1 MDPRTRDAWAAARP
15 GRGHAVDAACV
26 APWVTLELDPSG
38 WVYACCAN
46 QSYPLGRIG
55 EDRLTDLWGGAR
67 QGVLREALAR
77 WDMSVGCASCR
88 WHMDHG
94 RFDPDAAVYDRY
106 PLTDPDPAGPVAMT
120 FALSNRCNLAC
131 VMCTPELSS
140 TLRHQAGLPP
150 IDSPYDD
157 QFYEDLAGFLPGL
170 RYAKFL
176 GGEPF
181 LIPEHFRVWD
191 LMAQVGGPERMQ
203 VTTNGTVWTDRV
215 AQVLDRWSFDVT
227 VSVDGASA
235 EMYESIRGGSDFD
248 QVVRNVGRLREACR
262 AKGTEFRLC
271 FCLMD
276 RNWHE
281 LAPFLAWADELE
293 AEVSINLVSD
303 LGLALHDL
311 PDAELEGVW
320 SRWSRDAATVA
331 GLAPRLREQWDTQV
345 VQLERVLAERRD
357 GVPPPPRQAQEATD
371 WSWHVGAAAAGGL
384 SHGAGVA
391 DEAVQRDRL
400 RAWSG
405 TDDVAVLGLAPD
417 GTVSACRAAH
427 GRLGLD
433 ASLVGRSV
441 DDVVPALAAADGR
454 RTWILGDEVVDE
466 VRVRTV
472 VLSEQQPRRGEP
484 GSVVRLVLGPAPDGW
499 VLLVAEDR
507 TYDRPAA
514 PVAVDL
520 RARRTPPTG
529 TSRGDGAHP

>member
-15 GRGHAVDAACV
+15 GRGHAVDAACI
-26 APWVTLELDPSG
+26 APWVTLELDPTG

-46 QSYPLGRIG
+46 QMYPLGRIG

-67 QGVLREALAR
+67 QGVLREALGR

-106 PLTDPDPAGPVAMT
+106 PLTEAAPAGPVAMT

-140 TLRHQAGLPP
+140 TLRRQAGLPP

-157 QFYEDLAGFLPGL
+157 AFYEDLAGFLPGL
-170 RYAKFL
+170 QYAKFL

-191 LMAQVGGPERMQ
+191 LMAEVGGPDRMQ

-215 AQVLDRWSFDVT
+215 ADVLDRWSFDVT
-227 VSVDGASA
+227 VSIDGASA
-235 EMYESIRGGSDFD
+235 EMYEAIRGGSDFE
-248 QVVRNVGRLREACR
+248 QVVRNVGRLRDVCR
-262 AKGTEFRLC
+262 AKGTELRLC

-281 LAPFLAWADELE
+281 LAPFLRWADELG

-311 PDAELEGVW
+311 PAADLEGVW
-320 SRWSRDAATVA
+320 SRWSRDTAMVD
-331 GLAPRLREQWDTQV
+331 GLAPRLREQWDIQM
-345 VQLERVLAERRD
+345 VQLERVLSERRD
-357 GVPPPPRQAQEATD
+357 GVPAPPRQAQAAVD
-371 WSWHVGAAAAGGL
+371 WSWHVSADAVGALQRTAGMTD
-384 SHGAGVA
+384 V
-391 DEAVQRDRL
+391 AVQRDRL
-400 RAWSG
+400 AAWSG
-405 TDDVAVLGLAPD
+405 GDVAVLMLAAD
-417 GTVSACRAAH
+417 GAVTDCVSPH
-427 GRLGLD
+427 PRLGLD
-433 ASLVGRSV
+433 GTLVGRPL
-441 DDVVPALAAADGR
+441 DEVVPAFERADGR
-454 RTWILGDEVVDE
+454 RTWILGDEVVDD

-472 VLSEQQPRRGEP
+472 VLSDQQPERGVA
-484 GSVVRLVLGPAPDGW
+484 GSVVRMVLGASGEVW

-507 TYDRPAA
+507 MYDRA
-514 PVAVDL
+514 PGTVAVDPPS
-520 RARRTPPTG
+520 RRGSP
-529 TSRGDGAHP
+529 

>member
-26 APWVTLELDPSG
+26 APWVTLELDPTG

-46 QSYPLGRIG
+46 QMYPLGRIG
-55 EDRLTDLWGGAR
+55 TDRLADLWGGAR
-67 QGVLREALAR
+67 HGVLREALER

-106 PLTDPDPAGPVAMT
+106 PLTEALPAGPVAMT

-140 TLRHQAGLPP
+140 TLRHQAGLPA

-157 QFYEDLAGFLPGL
+157 AFYEDLAGFLPGL
-170 RYAKFL
+170 QYAKFL

-191 LMAQVGGPERMQ
+191 LMAEVGGPERMQ
-203 VTTNGTVWTDRV
+203 VTTNGTIWTDRV

-227 VSVDGASA
+227 VSIDGASA
-235 EMYESIRGGSDFD
+235 QMYEAIRGGSDFD
-248 QVVRNVGRLREACR
+248 QVVRNVGRLREVCR
-262 AKGTEFRLC
+262 AKGTELRLC
-271 FCLMD
+271 FCLMN
-276 RNWHE
+276 RNWQE
-281 LAPFLAWADELE
+281 LAPFLQWADELG

-311 PDAELEGVW
+311 SSAELEGVW
-320 SRWSRDAATVA
+320 SHWSRDAALID
-331 GLAPRLREQWDTQV
+331 GLAPRLREQWDIQM

-371 WSWHVGAAAAGGL
+371 WSWHVTTDSAGALQRSAGL
-384 SHGAGVA
+384 V
-391 DEAVQRDRL
+391 DLEVQRERL
-400 RAWSG
+400 GAWSDG
-405 TDDVAVLGLAPD
+405 GEVAVLRLSSDGVVTDCVAPQ
-417 GTVSACRAAH
+417 A
-427 GRLGLD
+427 RLGLD
-433 ASLVGRSV
+433 AALTGRSV
-441 DDVVPALAAADGR
+441 DDVVPTLQLADGR
-454 RTWILGDEVVDE
+454 NTWILGDEVVDE

-472 VLSEQQPRRGEP
+472 VLSERQPERGVS
-484 GSVVRLVLGPAPDGW
+484 GSIIRMVLGAVNEGW
-499 VLLVAEDR
+499 ILLVAEDR
-507 TYDRPAA
+507 IYDRP
-514 PVAVDL
+514 PGTTGTVAVD
-520 RARRTPPTG
+520 APVRRPK
-529 TSRGDGAHP
+529 

>member
-26 APWVTLELDPSG
+26 APWVTLELDPTG

-46 QSYPLGRIG
+46 QMYPLGRIG

-67 QGVLREALAR
+67 QGVLREALER

-106 PLTDPDPAGPVAMT
+106 QLTDPLPAGPVAMT

-140 TLRHQAGLPP
+140 TLRRQAGLPP
-150 IDSPYDD
+150 IESPYDD
-157 QFYEDLAGFLPGL
+157 AFYEDLAGFLPGL

-191 LMAQVGGPERMQ
+191 LMAEVGGPERMQ

-215 AQVLDRWSFDVT
+215 AEVLERWSFDVT

-235 EMYESIRGGSDFD
+235 EMYEAIRGGSDFE
-248 QVVRNVGRLREACR
+248 QVVRNVGRLRDVCR
-262 AKGTEFRLC
+262 AKGTELRLC

-281 LAPFLAWADELE
+281 LAPFLRWADELG

-311 PDAELEGVW
+311 PTAELEGVW
-320 SRWSRDAATVA
+320 SRWSRDAATVD
-331 GLAPRLREQWDTQV
+331 GLAPRLREQWDIQL

-357 GVPPPPRQAQEATD
+357 GVPPPPRQAQAAAD
-371 WSWHVGAAAAGGL
+371 WSWHVSADAAGAFL
-384 SHGAGVA
+384 RSAGPTDV
-391 DEAVQRDRL
+391 VLQRDRL
-400 RAWSG
+400 AAWSG
-405 TDDVAVLGLAPD
+405 GEVAVLELGP
-417 GTVSACRAAH
+417 GGEVRGCRAPH
-427 GRLGLD
+427 PRLCLD
-433 ASLVGRSV
+433 ESLVGRTV
-441 DDVVPALAAADGR
+441 DEVVPALEAADGR
-454 RTWILGDEVVDE
+454 RTWILGDEVVDD

-472 VLSEQQPRRGEP
+472 VLSEDQPRRGAA
-484 GSVVRLVLGPAPDGW
+484 GTVVRLVLGATPDGW

-507 TYDRPAA
+507 MYDRSPGT
-514 PVAVDL
+514 VAVDPP
-520 RARRTPPTG
+520 ARRT
-529 TSRGDGAHP
+529 

>member
-15 GRGHAVDAACV
+15 GRGHAVDAACI
-26 APWVTLELDPSG
+26 APWVTLELDPAG

-46 QSYPLGRIG
+46 QMYPLGRIG

-67 QGVLREALAR
+67 QGVLREALGR

-106 PLTDPDPAGPVAMT
+106 PLTEAVPAGPVAMT

-140 TLRHQAGLPP
+140 TLRRQAGLPP
-150 IDSPYDD
+150 IGSPYDD
-157 QFYEDLAGFLPGL
+157 AFYEDLAGFLPGL
-170 RYAKFL
+170 QYAKFL

-191 LMAQVGGPERMQ
+191 LMAEVGGPDRMQ

-215 AQVLDRWSFDVT
+215 AEVLDRWSFDVT
-227 VSVDGASA
+227 VSIDGASA
-235 EMYESIRGGSDFD
+235 QMYEAIRGGSDFE
-248 QVVRNVGRLREACR
+248 QVVRNVGRLRDVCR
-262 AKGTEFRLC
+262 AKGTELRLC

-281 LAPFLAWADELE
+281 LAPFLRWADELG

-311 PDAELEGVW
+311 PAADLEGVW
-320 SRWSRDAATVA
+320 SRWSRDAATVD
-331 GLAPRLREQWDTQV
+331 GLAPRLREQWDIQM
-345 VQLERVLAERRD
+345 VQLERVLSERRD
-357 GVPPPPRQAQEATD
+357 GVPAPPRQAQAAVD
-371 WSWHVGAAAAGGL
+371 WSWHVSADAVGTLQRNAGTTD
-384 SHGAGVA
+384 V
-391 DEAVQRDRL
+391 AVQRDRL
-400 RAWSG
+400 AAWSG
-405 TDDVAVLGLAPD
+405 GDVAVLTLAAD
-417 GTVSACRAAH
+417 GAVTDCVSPH
-427 GRLGLD
+427 PRLGLD
-433 ASLVGRSV
+433 GTLVGRRL
-441 DDVVPALAAADGR
+441 DDVVPAFERADGR
-454 RTWILGDEVVDE
+454 RTWILGDEVVDD

-472 VLSEQQPRRGEP
+472 VLSEQQPERGVA
-484 GSVVRLVLGPAPDGW
+484 GSVVRLVLGTSGEGW

-507 TYDRPAA
+507 MYDRA
-514 PVAVDL
+514 PGTVAV
-520 RARRTPPTG
+520 APPSRRGSP
-529 TSRGDGAHP
+529 